1 MIKEKKISKRGR
13 PRKNV
18 LNEYSETFDFLRS
31 YYNENLKT
39 KPEPEFAINQE
50 EPEPEFA
57 INQEEPKP
65 GTEPKPEEP
74 KPGTEPKPEEPKPGT
89 EPKTEEEVKYFYITP
104 EHLIKADIIA
114 SAIIEGSLNFFGI
127 KKDVKVMNFQEAE
140 ALNQIMPEI
149 KVKRS
154 WEAFTIAYILLKIF
168 K

>member
-1 MIKEKKISKRGR
+1 MIKEKKFSKRGR

-18 LNEYSETFDFLRS
+18 LNEYSETFDFLNS

-39 KPEPEFAINQE
+39 

-57 INQEEPKP
+57 IN
-65 GTEPKPEEP
+65 PEEP
-74 KPGTEPKPEEPKPGT
+74 EPGPKINPEEQEPGPKINPEEQEPGPKPKP
-89 EPKTEEEVKYFYITP
+89 EEEVKYFHITP

-127 KKDVKVMNFQEAE
+127 QKDVKVMNFQEAE
-140 ALNQIMPEI
+140 AIHQIMPEI

>member
-1 MIKEKKISKRGR
+1 MIKEKKFSKRGR

-18 LNEYSETFDFLRS
+18 LNEYSETFEFLNS
-31 YYNENLKT
+31 YYNENLKPEEHEPEI
-39 KPEPEFAINQE
+39 KPEIEQEHEPEIKPEIEQE
-50 EPEPEFA
+50 QEPEPK
-57 INQEEPKP
+57 Q
-65 GTEPKPEEP
+65 
-74 KPGTEPKPEEPKPGT
+74 
-89 EPKTEEEVKYFYITP
+89 EEEVKYFHVTP

-127 KKDVKVMNFQEAE
+127 EKDVKVMNMQEAE
-140 ALNQIMPEI
+140 AIHQIMPEI

>member
-1 MIKEKKISKRGR
+1 MIKEKKNKRGR

-18 LNEYSETFDFLRS
+18 LNEYSETFEFLNS
-31 YYNENLKT
+31 YYNENLKPEESEAEI
-39 KPEPEFAINQE
+39 KPEIE
-50 EPEPEFA
+50 
-57 INQEEPKP
+57 EEPKP
-65 GTEPKPEEP
+65 GPEIKLEIEEEP
-74 KPGTEPKPEEPKPGT
+74 KPGPEQKP
-89 EPKTEEEVKYFYITP
+89 EEEVKYFHVTP

-140 ALNQIMPEI
+140 AIHQIMPEI
-149 KVKRS
+149 KIKRS

>member
-1 MIKEKKISKRGR
+1 MIKEKKNKRGR

-18 LNEYSETFDFLRS
+18 LNEYSETFDFLKS

-39 KPEPEFAINQE
+39 EQEPYFEINTEEQEPEEKI
-50 EPEPEFA
+50 
-57 INQEEPKP
+57 
-65 GTEPKPEEP
+65 KPEEP
-74 KPGTEPKPEEPKPGT
+74 KPGPEQKP
-89 EPKTEEEVKYFYITP
+89 EEEVKYFHVTP

-127 KKDVKVMNFQEAE
+127 QKDVKVMNMQEAE
-140 ALNQIMPEI
+140 AIHQIMPVI